1 MSKILYIH
9 HYGGISGA
17 GITLL
22 NYSKIIRKKHDLL
35 IYCPENPSDMYNYLN
50 RQGFKVKK
58 YNKHPGKISYYS
70 GSRFGRSFLLG
81 LLDIFKNKK
90 YWEDI
95 IKEEDPEIV
104 MVNSMVLSPI
114 GKIIKK
120 YNKKSI
126 CVVQETF
133 KDRKISMFNRKLK
146 HLLNEYF
153 DGVLFISKYDLNK
166 AKLNKPIQKVIN
178 NFIELDTSNKE
189 TNFSPNIPKN
199 RNETFNILF
208 VGGYSR
214 LKGTHIIIKAL
225 NLLKDKYN
233 VKLNIYGYKK
243 KSLKRHLFSF
253 HDFYVNKIDR
263 FIKKHKLESYI
274 EYHGVT
280 KDLSKAFQENEV
292 LVFPSTKPH
301 QSRPSFEIGLYKKP
315 VIISDFDQT
324 KEFVIDG
331 YNGLCFKPN
340 DYVDLSKKIEQL
352 ILDKNL
358 LKQLGENNYSQTMKY
373 HTNYAMENL
382 LLEFIEEAL
391 EKRIEL

>member
-1 MSKILYIH
+1 LSKILYIH
-9 HYGGISGA
+9 HYWGIGGA

-22 NYSKIIRKKHDLL
+22 NYSKIIGKKHDLL
-35 IYCPENPSDMYNYLN
+35 IYCPENPSDMFYFLTEH
-50 RQGFKVKK
+50 GFKVKK
-58 YNKHPGKISYYS
+58 YSKNPGSISYYS
-70 GSRFGRSFLLG
+70 GSRFGKSFFIG
-81 LLDIFKNKK
+81 LLNIFKNKK

-104 MVNSMVLSPI
+104 IVNSIVLSPM

-189 TNFSPNIPKN
+189 ANFPPNIPKN
-199 RNETFNILF
+199 RNGKFNILF
-208 VGGYSR
+208 VGGYNK

-243 KSLKRHLFSF
+243 KSLSKIKRYLFF
-253 HDFYVNKIDR
+253 LNDFYVHKIDR

-280 KDLSKAFQENEV
+280 KDLSKAFEENDV

-301 QSRPSFEIGLYKKP
+301 QSRPSFEVGLYKKP

-331 YNGLCFKPN
+331 YNGLCFEPN

-352 ILDKNL
+352 ILDTNL

-382 LLEFIEEAL
+382 LLEFIEEVL
-391 EKRIEL
+391 EK

>member
-9 HYGGISGA
+9 HYGGIGGA

-22 NYSKIIRKKHDLL
+22 NYSKIIRRKHDLL
-35 IYCPENPSDMYNYLN
+35 IYCPENPSDMFYFLTEH
-50 RQGFKVKK
+50 GIKVKK
-58 YNKHPGKISYYS
+58 YSKKPGLISYYS
-70 GSRFGRSFLLG
+70 GSRFGKSFFIG
-81 LLDIFKNKK
+81 LLNMFKNKK

-189 TNFSPNIPKN
+189 TNFSQDIPKN

-225 NLLKDKYN
+225 N
-233 VKLNIYGYKK
+233 
-243 KSLKRHLFSF
+243 
-253 HDFYVNKIDR
+253 
-263 FIKKHKLESYI
+263 
-274 EYHGVT
+274 
-280 KDLSKAFQENEV
+280 
-292 LVFPSTKPH
+292 
-301 QSRPSFEIGLYKKP
+301 
-315 VIISDFDQT
+315 
-324 KEFVIDG
+324 
-331 YNGLCFKPN
+331 
-340 DYVDLSKKIEQL
+340 
-352 ILDKNL
+352 
-358 LKQLGENNYSQTMKY
+358 
-373 HTNYAMENL
+373 
-382 LLEFIEEAL
+382 
-391 EKRIEL
+391 